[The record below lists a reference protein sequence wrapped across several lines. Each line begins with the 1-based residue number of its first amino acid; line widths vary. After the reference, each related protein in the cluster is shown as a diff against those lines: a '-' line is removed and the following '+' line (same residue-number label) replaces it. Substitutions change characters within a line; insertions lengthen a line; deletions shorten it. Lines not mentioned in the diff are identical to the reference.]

1 MAIVVLI
8 MNTLLKSS
16 VCGRLLDDKVAGLVQ
31 QAKELAGNADRMSLW
46 RAYVAIEYA
55 ILDVKMRHGLEGEA
69 RPAKPKKPD
78 LEQARLMLGKIDL
91 SADRKKLL
99 YDLRACRDALKAV
112 VAAYDRRSTTS

>member
-1 MAIVVLI
+1 

-16 VCGRLLDDKVAGLVQ
+16 AGGRLLDKLAGLVQ
-31 QAKELAGNADRMSLW
+31 QARELAGREDRMSLW

-78 LEQARLMLGKIDL
+78 LQQARAMLEKIDL
-91 SADRKKLL
+91 AAADRKKLL
-99 YDLRACRDALKAV
+99 YDLRACRDVLKV
-112 VAAYDRRSTTS
+112 LVAAYDRRSTTS